1 MDTRLKGKKGYMA
14 IKLDMSKAYDRVEW
28 QFLEEII
35 KRLSFAD
42 HWISLLMKCVRSVTY
57 SGNPM
62 GCISLS
68 KGLRQGDSLSPYL
81 FLLCAKG
88 LCSMLSRAEG
98 DGRITRVPISHRGTK
113 LSHLFFTDDSLLFCH
128 ANFTEWCYVHKL
140 LHNYELAS
148 GQNSTPTRPYFSGA
162 ILKENSGST

>member
-1 MDTRLKGKKGYMA
+1 MDTRLKGKKGYIA

-35 KRLSFAD
+35 KRLGFAE

-57 SGNPM
+57 SVLVNGNPI
-62 GCISLS
+62 GCISPS
-68 KGLRQGDSLSPYL
+68 KGFRQGDSLSPYL

-98 DGRITRVPISHRGTK
+98 DGRITGIPISHRGTK
-113 LSHLFFTDDSLLFCH
+113 C
-128 ANFTEWCYVHKL
+128 
-140 LHNYELAS
+140 
-148 GQNSTPTRPYFSGA
+148 
-162 ILKENSGST
+162 